1 MHIVH
6 GEILQKEISAE
17 MMFLYQKPSPIAP
30 FSHRKPRYKEAHPE
44 KSYAAPK
51 APSLLLPTYS
61 PDHKPTQLSFI
72 GFIIT
77 KELLNLPTKYEK
89 FRTMIAKLSP
99 GITKDGYNY
108 FFSLLTDRFEP
119 LSKIWTTE
127 LEKKFNKKF
136 KPIYILPFKHNKL
149 FKEDNYVVLNKR
161 LFSLHKKLGREDIIN
176 LIYPEDLNKQFC
188 ESPFIN
194 SLTRKLLKKQ
204 GRVFILSFTNVWLN
218 IKNPNIVL
226 LGPKPKVAERFDDKV
241 EHIKTF
247 KKLNLP
253 VNKVEIYQNFKD
265 LKKKRKDYPFF
276 LSATFSSGGFESK
289 IIYTSEDLKIFYLNL
304 RPINKKGSFIAASLI
319 KDIVLAPNTNAIVI
333 GKDDTKMI
341 CVSDQIMRDNRYM
354 GNIYPSKAKT
364 KHLKIMQDATIKI
377 GNYLSGFGF
386 RGIFGCDFLIT
397 KQGKCFVTDLN
408 PRRQGGYFCNVFM
421 SKKINIIELEMKL
434 VLEEKIPE
442 FRYEDFQVKY
452 SWAHSKL
459 VPYFNNMK
467 ILKEFKT
474 GNPNTPFEKIGSVYK
489 TIYYPKGYILLAG
502 NPGFYLT
509 TENSYQK
516 INKKIIKETEKLIS
530 TSYGIYEGI

>member
-1 MHIVH
+1 M
-6 GEILQKEISAE
+6 
-17 MMFLYQKPSPIAP
+17 IAT
-30 FSHRKPRYKEAHPE
+30 E
-44 KSYAAPK
+44 
-51 APSLLLPTYS
+51 
-61 PDHKPTQLSFI
+61 
-72 GFIIT
+72 
-77 KELLNLPTKYEK
+77 ELLNLPTKYEK
-89 FRTMIAKLSP
+89 FRAMIAKLSP

-119 LSKIWTTE
+119 LSDIWATE

-136 KPIYILPFKHNKL
+136 KPIYILPFIHNKL
-149 FKEDNYVVLNKR
+149 FEEDNYVVLNER
-161 LFSLHKKLGREDIIN
+161 LFSLHKKLGRKDIIN

-188 ESPFIN
+188 ESPFIKN
-194 SLTRKLLKKQ
+194 LTKKLLKKQ
-204 GRVFILSFTNVWLN
+204 GKLFILSFTSVWLD
-218 IKNPNIVL
+218 IKNPNIIL

-247 KKLNLP
+247 KKLKLP
-253 VNKVEIYQNFKD
+253 VNKVEIYQNFED
-265 LKKKRKDYPFF
+265 LKKKRKNYPFF

-289 IIYTSEDLKIFYLNL
+289 IIYTSEDLEIFYLNL

-319 KDIVLAPNTNAIVI
+319 KDIVLAPNTNAMVI

-354 GNIYPSKAKT
+354 GNIYPSKAKA
-364 KHLKIMQDATIKI
+364 KHLKIMRDATVRI
-377 GNYLSGFGF
+377 GNYLSRFGF

-421 SKKINIIELEMKL
+421 SKKISIIDLEMKL
-434 VLEEKIPE
+434 VFGERIPE
-442 FRYEDFQVKY
+442 FKYEDFQVNY

-474 GNPNTPFEKIGSVYK
+474 GNPNTPFENIGSVYK
-489 TIYYPKGYILLAG
+489 AIYYPKGHILLAG